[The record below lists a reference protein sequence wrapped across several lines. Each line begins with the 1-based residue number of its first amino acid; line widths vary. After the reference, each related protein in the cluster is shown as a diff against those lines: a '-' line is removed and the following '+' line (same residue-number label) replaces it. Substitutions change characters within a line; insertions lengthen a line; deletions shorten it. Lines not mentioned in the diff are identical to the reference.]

1 MIDKKHFLDN
11 YSREFVPYKGFC
23 KILKDGTTVEDENT
37 AETDGP
43 LKIICDPISH
53 GNWHALYNLV
63 DSNGKKIL
71 PKGIRTIRFYGDY
84 YLLEDNNEDELI
96 NSGEVKGGFNAS
108 KYSSQ
113 MNVMLNDGTIL
124 FREWFNRIDPLGNYF
139 RVYNKRGN
147 VYYYSLNGAPFD
159 KKIYPIRFG
168 CVIKPINNSFTIFN
182 SLYDVIVE
190 EYTSVMWSDVGL
202 WIVELLHASNHEV
215 YLHGQGTGIINYA
228 HEILIKPTV
237 LALVEKDD
245 IWYAVDFKGRLT
257 KKFIWRPCIQLSRK

>member
-1 MIDKKHFLDN
+1 M
-11 YSREFVPYKGFC
+11 
-23 KILKDGTTVEDENT
+23 
-37 AETDGP
+37 
-43 LKIICDPISH
+43 
-53 GNWHALYNLV
+53 YNLV

-96 NSGEVKGGFNAS
+96 SSGEVKGGFNAS

-202 WIVELLHASNHEV
+202 WRVELLHASNHEV
-215 YLHGQGTGIINYA
+215 YL
-228 HEILIKPTV
+228 LK
-237 LALVEKDD
+237 
-245 IWYAVDFKGRLT
+245 
-257 KKFIWRPCIQLSRK
+257 